1 MVERMEGRRKKCRG
15 GEGKGN
21 SEEDNLGEGLGGI
34 REASGMN
41 RRNKNMLELGLG
53 AKRNSLLLTLR
64 GTFFKTMKKSH
75 FLLYRHIMH
84 TYMHLQILT
93 LVLIIFLS

>member
-53 AKRNSLLLTLR
+53 GQEK
-64 GTFFKTMKKSH
+64 
-75 FLLYRHIMH
+75 
-84 TYMHLQILT
+84 
-93 LVLIIFLS
+93 